1 MTHNPWGGDS
11 KNPWG
16 ENDKNRPQNNNN
28 NNGSNN
34 IPPELE
40 QILIDAKKKF
50 KEIIPSHSGGHWII
64 GLFIM
69 VACVGW
75 LATGFYRVKTG
86 EQGVVLQFGK
96 YLKTTTSGLNYH
108 LPYPIQQ
115 KVIVDM
121 ELNRNISVGR
131 SYSSSILQNYTS
143 NASMPPQ
150 ETRQMLTG
158 DENILSIDFD
168 VRWKVSNASD
178 YLFKVNDP
186 EQTVGAVSES
196 VMREVVG
203 RNKIDAIL
211 TEERDTIEAHVK
223 EEIQAALNDYQ
234 AGIRI
239 LQVAIKEA
247 LPPTEVIADFK
258 DVQAARADRERAV
271 EEANAYANKI
281 LPNARGQA
289 VQMREKASGY
299 KERVTAEAIGDASR
313 FEKIYDQYS
322 KAPEVTKKRIYLETI
337 EKVLANKNKLILS
350 QDASKSGILP
360 YLPLDNLSTKSN
372 QKATQ

>member
-28 NNGSNN
+28 NNNNSSNN

-40 QILIDAKKKF
+40 KILTDAKKKF

-64 GLFIM
+64 GLFIT

-247 LPPTEVIADFK
+247 LPPEEVIADFK

-322 KAPEVTKKRIYLETI
+322 KLG
-337 EKVLANKNKLILS
+337 N
-350 QDASKSGILP
+350 D
-360 YLPLDNLSTKSN
+360 
-372 QKATQ
+372 

>member
-16 ENDKNRPQNNNN
+16 DNDKNRPSN
-28 NNGSNN
+28 NNGSKNT
-34 IPPELE
+34 PPDLE
-40 QILIDAKKKF
+40 QILIDVKRKLQSM
-50 KEIIPSHSGGHWII
+50 IPPDSGSSWIV
-64 GLFIM
+64 GLFVI
-69 VACVGW
+69 VAFLGW

-86 EQGVVLQFGK
+86 EQGVVLQFGE

-115 KVIVDM
+115 RIIVDM

-131 SYSSSILQNYTS
+131 GYASNMLQNYTT
-143 NASMPPQ
+143 NTALQTQ
-150 ETRQMLTG
+150 EVRQMLTG

-211 TEERDTIEAHVK
+211 TEERDTIEANVK
-223 EEIQAALNDYQ
+223 EEIQHALNDYQ

-247 LPPTEVIADFK
+247 LPPAEVIADFK

-299 KERVTAEAIGDASR
+299 KERVMAEAVGEASR
-313 FEKIYDQYS
+313 FEKVYEQYS

-337 EKVLANKNKLILS
+337 EKVLVDKNKLILS
-350 QDASKSGILP
+350 QDANKSGVLP
-360 YLPLDNLSTKSN
+360 YLPLDNLSTKSSLD
-372 QKATQ
+372 KVK